1 MSKDNATTNFPKM
14 GDDGIVKSV
23 VNISGQR
30 SPYTKATGKKGFGKS
45 GAIPGTGDKANK
57 GASSM
62 SGENPGPRCYIQEKI
77 AYPNS
82 PESAKV
88 LRNTKRV
95 QGPYSFELARS
106 QAGNTK
112 NV

>member
-1 MSKDNATTNFPKM
+1 MSKDNSTTQFPKV
-14 GDDGIVKSV
+14 GDEGITSHV

-30 SPYTKATGKKGFGKS
+30 SPYTKTTPKKSGKS
-45 GAIPGTGDKANK
+45 GDIPGVGTDAHR
-57 GASSM
+57 GADSM
-62 SGENPGPRCYIQEKI
+62 SGTNPGPRCYIQEKI
-77 AYPNS
+77 SYPNS

-95 QGPYSFELARS
+95 QGPYSFELARA

>member
-1 MSKDNATTNFPKM
+1 MSDKSTTQFPKM
-14 GDDGIVKSV
+14 GDEAITKHV

-30 SPYTKATGKKGFGKS
+30 SPYTKPEAKKGFAKGS
-45 GAIPGTGDKANK
+45 LPNSEHADR

-62 SGENPGPRCYIQEKI
+62 SGTNPGPRCYIQEKI

-95 QGPYSFELARS
+95 QGPYSFELARA